1 MRLIENYYDARVK
14 LSLCFTYKQR
24 MPNSMPYK
32 MTRFALLST
41 TCCLSLLV
49 SGCGG
54 NYTSRASSVSGTTKY
69 VDPSFA
75 TRVHQGIQ
83 EVSVTDQGDLRIQ
96 LIERRLSPEFE
107 APVIVDK
114 VYSGERANPVGSVL
128 GAAFT
133 IGLYPLFAPKKFL
146 EQTFGKTTDERVL
159 SSNPDKARAR
169 KTGREEWV
177 TLPLRDARVNIA
189 GLPVGGARTLSSD
202 SEGFISLDLAGI
214 YLASRQQ
221 QQSHLD
227 IRFDCQTCQ
236 STSTSAELPPTRTLR
251 YEVPSAWRLVKN
263 YQAEGGVLWIP
274 RGFYDRAIGG
284 GSLQD
289 SAASSSFSASSDQAL
304 SWRLFSG
311 AVAIEAQK
319 LLQEKQ
325 ALPSALVKERERLK
339 RIRPKGKVTLT
350 RDEFESSI
358 AFKARVEATQ
368 REERRQIAAYNKA
381 VDDLNQ
387 RVQRFRQSAPRSL
400 TTEETAAIMG
410 RVLQNLV
417 GAPEVKSVAY
427 DADLERFMV
436 SVSGSSVGK
445 NSEIQFSLISADR
458 VPPAQARHLKDRLF
472 QSSPFIRFDLKG
484 TSLSPVSAHL
494 LSDTR
499 LLSFRFADG
508 FDVPKFQT
516 VRLES
521 AELKSPEVLSK
532 LKESDV
538 RQDFQ
543 IKPTADPETQR
554 LRQQLDS
561 LRESLETKRQV
572 EAERESL
579 ASEIKRL
586 EEQLINIDRGEFKD
600 DLQGA
605 ISAITAPARKDPNLY
620 VVVVGIDTYSELPRV
635 IFSDRSARMFAE
647 VAVKKL
653 GAPQHQVISLVND
666 EATGV
671 RLLSR
676 LRSIS
681 SRLGPKDKLLFY
693 FAGHSAPTKDNQ
705 VVLIPYDATAE
716 IPVTDDLRIKE
727 LVQTLLNSQAEHVWI
742 VLDSCFS
749 GRTDNNEF
757 IYRDTAPIL
766 LTPKA
771 GIFPRESPRLTVLA
785 AGGVTDFANAS
796 RATGHRLF
804 SYHLLRELIRGSA
817 LDPTSF
823 NEISRQ
829 VRLDAT
835 SLGPT
840 YSQAPE
846 WLGAKRALFSGT
858 TVEVPTAAPP
868 KLSTPR
874 DSRGSQGLGF

>member
-1 MRLIENYYDARVK
+1 MVYKKTRLR
-14 LSLCFTYKQR
+14 
-24 MPNSMPYK
+24 
-32 MTRFALLST
+32 LLSAL
-41 TCCLSLLV
+41 CGLSIV
-49 SGCGG
+49 ISGCGG
-54 NYTSRASSVSGTTKY
+54 NYTSRASSVSGSTKY
-69 VDPSFA
+69 VDPTFA
-75 TRVHQGIQ
+75 TRVYQGIQ
-83 EVSVTDQGDLRIQ
+83 EVGVSDQGDLRIQ

-114 VYSGERANPVGSVL
+114 VSSGERANPVGSVI

-146 EQTFGKTTDERVL
+146 EQTFGKTTEERVL
-159 SSNPDKARAR
+159 SSNPDKTRAR
-169 KTGREEWV
+169 KTGREEWI
-177 TLPLRDARVNIA
+177 TLPLRGARVNVA
-189 GLPVGGARTLSSD
+189 GLPVGGIRTLSTNSD
-202 SEGFISLDLAGI
+202 GVISLDLAGL
-214 YLASRQQ
+214 YLASGKYQD
-221 QQSHLD
+221 SHIE

-236 STSTSAELPPTRTLR
+236 STSATAELPATRTLK
-251 YEVPSAWRLVKN
+251 YELPPAWRLVKN
-263 YQAEGGVLWIP
+263 HQADGGVLWIP
-274 RGFYDRAIGG
+274 RGFYDRAMSN

-289 SAASSSFSASSDQAL
+289 SSASSSAPESSDQPL
-304 SWRLFSG
+304 SWRLFSA
-311 AVAIEAQK
+311 AVALEAQK
-319 LLQEKQ
+319 LLQSKQ
-325 ALPSALVKERERLK
+325 ALPNALVKERERLK

-387 RVQRFRQSAPRSL
+387 KIQRFRQNAPRSL

-410 RVLQNLV
+410 KVLQNLV

-427 DADLERFMV
+427 DADLERFIV
-436 SVSGSSVGK
+436 SVGGSSTAK
-445 NSEIQFSLISADR
+445 KSEIQFSLISADR
-458 VPPAQARHLKDRLF
+458 VPPAQARLLKDRLF

-499 LLSFRFADG
+499 LLSFRFAEG

-521 AELKSPEVLSK
+521 AELKSPEVLTK
-532 LKESDV
+532 LKESDA

-543 IKPTADPETQR
+543 IKPTADAETQR
-554 LRQQLDS
+554 LRQQLDN

-579 ASEIKRL
+579 SSEIKRL
-586 EEQLINIDRGEFKD
+586 EEQLSNIDRGEFKD

-605 ISAITAPARKDPNLY
+605 ISAISTPAKEDPNLH

-681 SRLGPKDKLLFY
+681 SKLGPKDKLLFY

-716 IPVTDDLRIKE
+716 ILVTDDLRLKG
-727 LVQTLLNSQAEHVWI
+727 LVQTLLKSQAEHVWI

-766 LTPKA
+766 LAPKS
-771 GIFPRESPRLTVLA
+771 GILPPESSRLTVLA

-804 SYHLLRELIRGSA
+804 SYHLLRELIKGSA

-823 NEISRQ
+823 VKISRQ

-846 WLGAKRALFSGT
+846 WLGAQRALLGGVRVEAPATLVPARGVPLRDLEGT
-858 TVEVPTAAPP
+858 
-868 KLSTPR
+868 
-874 DSRGSQGLGF
+874 QGLGF